1 MFVGNDIYGAI
12 CSVCGGNTDFDVGF
26 DVLFEFMCDH
36 PEAITTKNFIEYH
49 IYEMGDPRLADGRP
63 EFTYLIGKHFIVDDW
78 VSEEERY
85 AFIEFAKLRI
95 LENLG

>member
-1 MFVGNDIYGAI
+1 VFVGNDIYGAI

-49 IYEMGDPRLADGRP
+49 IYEMGDPRLADGSP
-63 EFTYLIGKHFIVDDW
+63 EFTYLIGRHWSVDDW
-78 VSEEERY
+78 VSQEDVDVFQKY
-85 AFIEFAKLRI
+85 
-95 LENLG
+95 

>member
-1 MFVGNDIYGAI
+1 MIKMINDVCEAI

-49 IYEMGDPRLADGRP
+49 IYEMGDPRLADGSP
-63 EFTYLIGKHFIVDDW
+63 EFTYLIGRHWSVDDW
-78 VSEEERY
+78 VSQEDVDVFQKY
-85 AFIEFAKLRI
+85 
-95 LENLG
+95 

>member
-1 MFVGNDIYGAI
+1 MFVGNDIYEGI
-12 CSVCGGNTDFDVGF
+12 YSVCCGNTDFDVGF

-63 EFTYLIGKHFIVDDW
+63 EFSYLIGKRFDPGDW
-78 VSEEERY
+78 VSEKDMYEFQEY
-85 AFIEFAKLRI
+85 IKIIE
-95 LENLG
+95 